1 MVTQTG
7 AGVTVA
13 DSEVVVVGAGVVGL
27 AIAQRLA
34 VSGREVLVLEQEG
47 WPGQHA
53 SSRNSEVIHAG
64 LYYPP
69 GSLKARLCR
78 QGQALLYRWCAE
90 HRVPHQR
97 IGKLLV
103 ATSADELPALEKLRG
118 NAAANGVELQP
129 QNAQQ
134 LRRLEP
140 DLRAVAGLLSPTTG
154 IIDSHALMQSFE
166 AVLLGHGG
174 QLCLHTRV
182 EQVRREPGLFRVHGN
197 SAGENFSL
205 SCRYLINAGGLFAQQ
220 LAGRVAGYAAAS
232 IPALYPCQG
241 RYYSYA
247 GRSPFRHLIYPMPEP
262 GTAGLGIHA
271 TLDLQGQLR
280 FGPDVRYAAALDYQI
295 DPGLADTFARAIRR
309 YWPDCRSERLQP
321 GYTGVRAKLSGP
333 GEAAADFLIHGP
345 ETHGVPGLVSLFG
358 IESPGLTA
366 SLALAEEVATSLD
379 KL

>member
-1 MVTQTG
+1 M
-7 AGVTVA
+7 A
-13 DSEVVVVGAGVVGL
+13 DTEVIVVGAGVIGL

-34 VSGREVLVLEQEG
+34 TAGREVLVLEQEG
-47 WPGQHA
+47 WLGQHA

-64 LYYPP
+64 LYYSP
-69 GSLKARLCR
+69 GSRKARLCR

-90 HRVPHQR
+90 HQVPHQR

-103 ATSADELPALEKLRG
+103 ASSADELPALEKLRG
-118 NAAANGVELQP
+118 NAATNGVELEP
-129 QNAQQ
+129 LNAQQ
-134 LRRLEP
+134 LRTLEP
-140 DLRAVAGLLSPTTG
+140 ELQAVAGLHSPTTG
-154 IIDSHALMQSFE
+154 IVDSHALMQSFE
-166 AVLLGHGG
+166 TVLRQHGG

-182 EQVRREPGLFRVHGN
+182 EHVRRERSLLRVSGI
-197 SAGENFSL
+197 SAGEDFSA

-220 LAGRVAGYAAAS
+220 LAGQVEGYAADS
-232 IPALYPCQG
+232 IPPLYPCLG

-280 FGPDVRYAAALDYQI
+280 FGPDVHYTAALDYRV
-295 DPGLADTFARAIRR
+295 DGSLADAFARAIRR
-309 YWPDCRSERLQP
+309 YWPGCRSERLQP

-333 GEAAADFLIHGP
+333 DVAAADFLIHGP
-345 ETHGVPGLVSLFG
+345 ETHGVPGLISLFG